1 MLDCKDSLV
10 GNNLMRLL
18 SGGEMKRLCIAIE
31 LITNPIILF
40 LDEPTTGL
48 DSNSAE
54 IVMKLL

>member
-1 MLDCKDSLV
+1 
-10 GNNLMRLL
+10 MRLL